1 MFAGFRSQGYH
12 IIDHGSNILYLGI
25 NISCHFLRGGCPG
38 LQLAVMV
45 GQFVHSVYD
54 NVRTM
59 FVFRGKFADNG
70 DSIHDGIAGGFNLFN
85 SCNNPF

>member
-59 FVFRGKFADNG
+59 FVSVASSRTTVIPSMMVLLAV
-70 DSIHDGIAGGFNLFN
+70 
-85 SCNNPF
+85 